1 MGMFP
6 KDLDHYIA
14 SHKTIQEFN
23 TIEIKR
29 EHCHSYPVWLQ
40 ESDLKVFE
48 INVGYN
54 SKNRCN
60 VFDRNRYRYFLSA
73 ITRFLSSTVT

>member
-23 TIEIKR
+23 TIEMKENIVTFIQYDYK
-29 EHCHSYPVWLQ
+29 
-40 ESDLKVFE
+40 KV
-48 INVGYN
+48 I
-54 SKNRCN
+54 
-60 VFDRNRYRYFLSA
+60 
-73 ITRFLSSTVT
+73 